1 MSLKLKWKKKINLQ
15 SRKEAKTSEDSNV
28 GKCATLFSTE
38 LWFVCCF
45 NERQFTHKGKTK
57 QKYGKQTWRARK
69 EGKYPNTL
77 VPMMLLRDQ
86 TKLSRNTLHLVT
98 HKQTNKKYCDLYL
111 IHERYTYKK
120 CEIQNIKNN
129 PKNLTSK
136 HQFFFFGLIFGNT
149 ESKTH
154 RTHSKKKRRKKHSY
168 LYTGPLHHQNRYM
181 EEPKDRRE
189 WIERLSEERKKRV

>member
-1 MSLKLKWKKKINLQ
+1 MNVSLHT
-15 SRKEAKTSEDSNV
+15 KE
-28 GKCATLFSTE
+28 
-38 LWFVCCF
+38 
-45 NERQFTHKGKTK
+45 K
-57 QKYGKQTWRARK
+57 QNRNTGKQTRRARK

-98 HKQTNKKYCDLYL
+98 HKQTNKQTKYCDLYL

-136 HQFFFFGLIFGNT
+136 HQFFSL
-149 ESKTH
+149 
-154 RTHSKKKRRKKHSY
+154 
-168 LYTGPLHHQNRYM
+168 
-181 EEPKDRRE
+181 
-189 WIERLSEERKKRV
+189 V

>member
-1 MSLKLKWKKKINLQ
+1 MKKINLQ

-28 GKCATLFSTE
+28 GKCASLFSTE

-45 NERQFTHKGKTK
+45 NERQFTHK
-57 QKYGKQTWRARK
+57 QKKKNRNMAKQTWRTRK

-98 HKQTNKKYCDLYL
+98 HKQTNKKILRFIFNPWKVY
-111 IHERYTYKK
+111 IQKK

-136 HQFFFFGLIFGNT
+136 HQFFSL
-149 ESKTH
+149 
-154 RTHSKKKRRKKHSY
+154 
-168 LYTGPLHHQNRYM
+168 
-181 EEPKDRRE
+181 
-189 WIERLSEERKKRV
+189 V